1 MHGKSYVVS
10 KTTFDQLD
18 LLHTQIETE
27 GLIIELVNDYEL
39 LVDWNF
45 SEVAILVQ
53 KIVLLA
59 CMHRES

>member
-1 MHGKSYVVS
+1 M
-10 KTTFDQLD
+10 TFDQLD